1 MHCKSFFLIMN
12 QVFAGGLALIIAL
25 ILWSSKK
32 QSKASAFFKSQKD
45 SFSKAQLTSSALII
59 DKSLQNQKSTK
70 LNNKKSKFF
79 SPQPSLNSIETKK
92 QLNKLISSTPNDRLL
107 AIQIASQWNNKKAL
121 PFLRRGLK
129 DSDSR
134 VVIASATGISSYKGK
149 TIDFNKKPQV
159 SRPPR
164 NVSLIR

>member
-1 MHCKSFFLIMN
+1 MN
-12 QVFAGGLALIIAL
+12 QVFAGGLALIIAF

-32 QSKASAFFKSQKD
+32 QSKASAFLKSQKD

-59 DKSLQNQKSTK
+59 DKSLKNQKSTK
-70 LNNKKSKFF
+70 KDNKNSKPF
-79 SPQPSLNSIETKK
+79 SRPTSLNSIEIKK
-92 QLNKLISSTPNDRLL
+92 QLNKLISSNPNDRLL
-107 AIQIASQWNNKKAL
+107 AIQIASQWKNKKAL

-149 TIDFNKKPQV
+149 TIDLYKKPQV
-159 SRPPR
+159 SRRPR

>member
-1 MHCKSFFLIMN
+1 MN

-45 SFSKAQLTSSALII
+45 SFTKAQLSSASLVIE
-59 DKSLQNQKSTK
+59 KSLQNKKSPK
-70 LNNKKSKFF
+70 LNNKKSEPFK
-79 SPQPSLNSIETKK
+79 PQLSLNSIETKK
-92 QLNKLISSTPNDRLL
+92 QLTRLISSNPNDRLL
-107 AIQIASQWNNKKAL
+107 AIQIASQWENNKAL
-121 PFLRRGLK
+121 PFLRRGLR

-134 VVIASATGISSYKGK
+134 VVIASAAGISSYKGK
-149 TIDFNKKPQV
+149 PIDLYKKPQT

-164 NVSLIR
+164 NVSLMR

>member
-1 MHCKSFFLIMN
+1 MN

-45 SFSKAQLTSSALII
+45 AFSKAQVTSSALVI
-59 DKSLQNQKSTK
+59 DKHLENQKASK
-70 LNNKKSKFF
+70 LNNKNSKPF
-79 SPQPSLNSIETKK
+79 SKTTSLNSIETKK
-92 QLNKLISSTPNDRLL
+92 QLTKLISSNPTDRLL
-107 AIQIASQWNNKKAL
+107 AIQIASQWDNKKAL

-134 VVIASATGISSYKGK
+134 VVIASAAGISSYKGK
-149 TIDFNKKPQV
+149 TIDLHKNSQT

-164 NVSLIR
+164 NVSLMR

>member
-1 MHCKSFFLIMN
+1 MN

-45 SFSKAQLTSSALII
+45 SFSKAEVTTSELII
-59 DKSLQNQKSTK
+59 DKSLQNQKSTT
-70 LNNKKSKFF
+70 LNNKNTNTFL
-79 SPQPSLNSIETKK
+79 QPNSLNSIETKK
-92 QLNKLISSTPNDRLL
+92 QLTKLISSNPSDRLL
-107 AIQIASQWNNKKAL
+107 AIQIASQWDNKKAL

-129 DSDSR
+129 DSDSS
-134 VVIASATGISSYKGK
+134 VVIASAAGISSYKGK
-149 TIDFNKKPQV
+149 TIDLHKRSQA

-164 NVSLIR
+164 NVSLMR

>member
-1 MHCKSFFLIMN
+1 MN
-12 QVFAGGLALIIAL
+12 QVFAGGIALIIAF

-32 QSKASAFFKSQKD
+32 QSKGSTFFKSQKV
-45 SFSKAQLTSSALII
+45 SSSKAQEESASLVI
-59 DKSLQNQKSTK
+59 DRIFETERSTK
-70 LNNKKSKFF
+70 LNLKKSEPL
-79 SPQPSLNSIETKK
+79 SQHPSLNSIKIKK
-92 QLNKLISSTPNDRLL
+92 QLTKLISSNPSDRLL

-134 VVIASATGISSYKGK
+134 VVIASAAGISSYKGR
-149 TIDFNKKPQV
+149 TIDLHKKSQA

-164 NVSLIR
+164 NVSRMR

>member
-1 MHCKSFFLIMN
+1 MN
-12 QVFAGGLALIIAL
+12 QIFAGGIALIIAF

-32 QSKASAFFKSQKD
+32 QSNGSPFSKTQKVPFPNSNSENSFVQKKKITNQKD
-45 SFSKAQLTSSALII
+45 HLGLEKSKTNPFSKE
-59 DKSLQNQKSTK
+59 N
-70 LNNKKSKFF
+70 
-79 SPQPSLNSIETKK
+79 SLNSIEIHKK
-92 QLNKLISSTPNDRLL
+92 LTKLISSNPIDRLQ
-107 AIQIASQWNNKKAL
+107 AIQIASQWKNKKAL
-121 PFLRRGLK
+121 PFLRRGLR

-149 TIDFNKKPQV
+149 TIDLYKKPQV

>member
-1 MHCKSFFLIMN
+1 MN

-45 SFSKAQLTSSALII
+45 SFSKAQVAPSALVI
-59 DKSLQNQKSTK
+59 DKSLENQKSTK

-79 SPQPSLNSIETKK
+79 SPQPSLNSIEIKK
-92 QLNKLISSTPNDRLL
+92 QLNKLISSNPNDRLL

-149 TIDFNKKPQV
+149 TIDLYKKPQV

>member
-1 MHCKSFFLIMN
+1 MN
-12 QVFAGGLALIIAL
+12 QVFAGGIALIIAF
-25 ILWSSKK
+25 ILYSTKK
-32 QSKASAFFKSQKD
+32 QLKGSAFFKSQKD

-59 DKSLQNQKSTK
+59 NKSLQNQKSKK
-70 LNNKKSKFF
+70 LNNKESKPFLQPN
-79 SPQPSLNSIETKK
+79 SPNSIETKK
-92 QLNKLISSTPNDRLL
+92 QLTKLISSNPNDRLL

-149 TIDFNKKPQV
+149 TVDLYKKPQV

>member
-1 MHCKSFFLIMN
+1 MN

-45 SFSKAQLTSSALII
+45 SFSKAQLASSDLVI
-59 DKSLQNQKSTK
+59 DKSLQNQKSK
-70 LNNKKSKFF
+70 ELNHKKSKPF
-79 SPQPSLNSIETKK
+79 SYPASLNSIETKK
-92 QLNKLISSTPNDRLL
+92 QLTKLISSNPSDRLL

-134 VVIASATGISSYKGK
+134 VVIASAAGISSYKGK
-149 TIDFNKKPQV
+149 TIDFHKKSQA

-164 NVSLIR
+164 NVSLMR

>member
-1 MHCKSFFLIMN
+1 MN

-45 SFSKAQLTSSALII
+45 YFSQAEITSSELII
-59 DKSLQNQKSTK
+59 DKGLQNQKSIK
-70 LNNKKSKFF
+70 LNNKNFKPF
-79 SPQPSLNSIETKK
+79 SQPTSLNSIETKK
-92 QLNKLISSTPNDRLL
+92 ELTKLISSNPSDRLL
-107 AIQIASQWNNKKAL
+107 AIQIASQWENNKAL

-129 DSDSR
+129 DSDCR
-134 VVIASATGISSYKGK
+134 VVIASAAGISSYKGK
-149 TIDFNKKPQV
+149 TIDLHKKSQA

-164 NVSLIR
+164 NVSLMR